1 MFHRRRLFPQLRP
14 VYNQLPLGCLSK
26 SKLTSMTPNAVFTCI
41 AEPTNQLLEQS
52 ARLLMSLRWFGG
64 SLAQARFVLGCT
76 GPIPQQALEL
86 LDHYQAETTTI
97 ERYDPTHGHSNKIAL
112 LGSPIFAGHD
122 IVVLLDCDTVL
133 VQDPARWLNREVV
146 AIKLADLPTVSL
158 VELQAIFRHFECPVP
173 SPRYHHELT
182 GDACLAYCNSGV
194 MIVPE
199 KYRQRLAGQW
209 DYWNRQVLTAP
220 ETLRFNRLH
229 TDQVSL
235 ALALENSEVPF
246 APLPA
251 EMNTPA
257 HFSAE
262 AYPPAWQELDPVII
276 HYHRL
281 SYPDGFLK
289 PCALGQCT
297 RRIESFN
304 ARLRAEVTPR
314 RSISLAS
321 SQPTAV
327 PHKEGPKVVVGSGWW
342 CADSPHDWTIGSPST
357 RSVAFFDVWY
367 RQVVR
372 CLKPECIVITDSAS
386 PVKPDYRSY
395 PAVRWIELDRN
406 YGHPNDLRT
415 GRIRTKYSGFTR
427 AVINGAMYALCC
439 DADFYVYVEQDCL
452 LRGEDFLSH
461 AVGDAAEDILMGRV
475 TEKGR
480 GLGGAPAA
488 PMPQQSLVVVRNVGL
503 PRFIE
508 GIMNAPYTDGEL
520 SPEMIM
526 HGRLATVGFLRVP
539 YGRSRPIDF
548 ERSHFYAQHLNA
560 DELQRFLSL
569 IGVHLRDQ
577 EFAFQQ

>member
-1 MFHRRRLFPQLRP
+1 
-14 VYNQLPLGCLSK
+14 
-26 SKLTSMTPNAVFTCI
+26 MTPDAVFTCI

-86 LDHYQAETTTI
+86 LDDYQAEMITV
-97 ERYDPTHGHSNKIAL
+97 ERYDPAHGHSNKIAL
-112 LGSPIFAGHD
+112 LSSSIFAQHD

-133 VQDPARWLNREVV
+133 VQDPARWLNRDVV
-146 AIKLADLPTVSL
+146 GIKLADGPTVSL
-158 VELQAIFRHFECPVP
+158 AELQAIFRHFNCPVP
-173 SPRYHHELT
+173 SARYYHELT

-194 MIVPE
+194 VIVPE
-199 KYRQRLAGQW
+199 RYRQQLASQW

-251 EMNTPA
+251 EMNMPA
-257 HFSAE
+257 HFSAG
-262 AYPPAWQELDPVII
+262 AYPPAWQELDPIII

-281 SYPDGFLK
+281 SYPDGFLRQ
-289 PCALGQCT
+289 CALGQCT

-304 ARLRAEVTPR
+304 ARLRAEVRPR
-314 RSISLAS
+314 LAISLAP
-321 SQPTAV
+321 SQPPAV
-327 PHKEGPKVVVGSGWW
+327 PQKGGPKIVVGSGWW
-342 CADSPHDWTIGSPST
+342 CADSPHDWTIGSPAT
-357 RSVAFFDVWY
+357 RSVAFFNIWY

-395 PAVRWIELDRN
+395 PAVHWIELDRN

-415 GRIRTKYSGFTR
+415 GRIRTNYSGFTR
-427 AVINGAMYALCC
+427 AVINGAMFALCC

-452 LRGEDFLSH
+452 LKGEDFLSH

-488 PMPQQSLVVVRNVGL
+488 PMPQQSLVIVRKVGL
-503 PRFIE
+503 ARFIE
-508 GIMNAPYTDGEL
+508 GIVSAPYTDGEL
-520 SPEMIM
+520 SPEKIM
-526 HGRLATVGFLRVP
+526 HDRLAPIGFLRVP

-548 ERSHFYAQHLNA
+548 ERSHFYAQHLDA

-569 IGVHLRDQ
+569 IGVRLPDQ
-577 EFAFQQ
+577 EFAFQQQQA

>member
-1 MFHRRRLFPQLRP
+1 
-14 VYNQLPLGCLSK
+14 
-26 SKLTSMTPNAVFTCI
+26 MTPNVVFTCI
-41 AEPTNQLLEQS
+41 AEPTNEFLEQS

-64 SLAQARFVLGCT
+64 SLAQSRFVIGCT
-76 GPIPQQALEL
+76 ATVPKEAREL
-86 LDHYQAETTTI
+86 FDRYGAEVAAV
-97 ERYDPTHGHSNKIAL
+97 ERYDLTHGHSNKIAL
-112 LGSPIFAGHD
+112 LSSSKLAGHE
-122 IVVLLDCDTVL
+122 IIVLLDCDTLV
-133 VQDPARWLNREVV
+133 VQDPVRWLNPDAV

-158 VELQAIFRHFECPVP
+158 AELQSIFRHLKCPVP

-182 GDACLAYCNSGV
+182 GDACIAYCNSGV

-199 KYRQRLAGQW
+199 KHRQRLATQW
-209 DYWNRQVLTAP
+209 DYWNRQVLTLP
-220 ETLRFNRLH
+220 ETLSFNRVH
-229 TDQVSL
+229 MDQVSL
-235 ALALENSEVPF
+235 ALALENTDVPF
-246 APLPA
+246 APLPT
-251 EMNTPA
+251 EMNMPV
-257 HFSAE
+257 HFKPQF
-262 AYPPAWQELDPVII
+262 YPPAWQEIDPVII

-281 SYPDGFLK
+281 SHPDGFLK
-289 PCALGQCT
+289 PCTLEQCK

-304 ARLRAEVTPR
+304 ARLRAEVRSRVAIPPR
-314 RSISLAS
+314 ESK
-321 SQPTAV
+321 TA
-327 PHKEGPKVVVGSGWW
+327 PSAEKSMPKVVVGSGWW
-342 CADSPHDWTIGSPST
+342 CSDSPHDWTIGSSAT
-357 RSVAFFDVWY
+357 RSVAFFEIWY
-367 RQVVR
+367 RQVMC
-372 CLKPECIVITDSAS
+372 CLQPERIVITDSAS
-386 PVKPDYRSY
+386 PIKPDYLSY
-395 PAVRWIELDRN
+395 PAVHWIELDRN

-415 GRIRTKYSGFTR
+415 GRIRTRYSGYTR

-452 LRGEDFLSH
+452 LKGEDFLSN

-526 HGRLATVGFLRVP
+526 HDRLATVGFLRVP

-548 ERSHFYAQHLNA
+548 ERSHFYAQHLDD
-560 DELQRFLSL
+560 DELQRFLSF
-569 IGVHLRDQ
+569 IGVQLRDQ

>member
-1 MFHRRRLFPQLRP
+1 
-14 VYNQLPLGCLSK
+14 
-26 SKLTSMTPNAVFTCI
+26 MTTNAVFTCI

-52 ARLLMSLRWFGG
+52 ARLLMSIRWFGG
-64 SLAQARFVLGCT
+64 SLGQARFVLGCT
-76 GPIPQQALEL
+76 GPIPQTALEL
-86 LDHYQAETTTI
+86 FDHYGAEVVMV

-112 LGSPIFAGHD
+112 LGSPILAGHD

-133 VQDPARWLNREVV
+133 VQDPARWLSRDLV
-146 AIKLADLPTVSL
+146 AIKIADLPTVSL
-158 VELQAIFRHFECPVP
+158 AELEAVFRHFKCPMP
-173 SPRYHHELT
+173 SARYYHELT

-199 KYRQRLAGQW
+199 KYRQRIVSQW

-246 APLPA
+246 IPLPV
-251 EMNTPA
+251 EMNMPA
-257 HFSAE
+257 HFGAE
-262 AYPPAWQELDPVII
+262 AYSPAWQGLDPVII

-304 ARLRAEVTPR
+304 ARLRAEVRPLL
-314 RSISLAS
+314 SISPRLSERAPVD
-321 SQPTAV
+321 QKLV
-327 PHKEGPKVVVGSGWW
+327 PKVVVGSGWW
-342 CADSPHDWTIGSPST
+342 CADSPHDWTIGSPAT
-357 RSVAFFDVWY
+357 RSVAFFNIWY
-367 RQVVR
+367 QQLMH
-372 CLKPECIVITDSAS
+372 CLKPECVVITDSAS

-395 PAVRWIELDRN
+395 PAIRWIELDRN
-406 YGHPNDLRT
+406 YGHANDLRT

-427 AVINGAMYALCC
+427 AVINGAMFALCC

-452 LRGEDFLSH
+452 LKGEDFLSH
-461 AVGDAAEDILMGRV
+461 AVGDATEDILMGRV

-480 GLGGAPAA
+480 GLAGTPAA
-488 PMPQQSLVVVRNVGL
+488 PMPQQSLVIVRKAGL
-503 PRFIE
+503 ARFIE
-508 GIMNAPYTDGEL
+508 GIVSTPYTDGEL

-526 HGRLATVGFLRVP
+526 HDRLAPIGFVRVP

-569 IGVHLRDQ
+569 IGVRLRDE
-577 EFAFQQ
+577 EFAFQWQGA

>member
-1 MFHRRRLFPQLRP
+1 
-14 VYNQLPLGCLSK
+14 
-26 SKLTSMTPNAVFTCI
+26 MTPSAVFTCI

-86 LDHYQAETTTI
+86 FDHYGAEVATV

-112 LGSPIFAGHD
+112 LGSPILAGHD
-122 IVVLLDCDTVL
+122 LVVLLDCDTVI
-133 VQDPARWLNREVV
+133 VQDPARWFNQDAV

-158 VELQAIFRHFECPVP
+158 AELQEVFRHFKGPML
-173 SPRYHHELT
+173 SASYRHELT

-194 MIVPE
+194 IIVPE
-199 KYRQRLAGQW
+199 KYRQRLASQW
-209 DYWNRQVLTAP
+209 DYWNRQALTAP
-220 ETLRFNRLH
+220 ETLPFNRLH

-235 ALALENSEVPF
+235 ALALENSGVPF

-251 EMNTPA
+251 EMNMPV

-289 PCALGQCT
+289 PCALEQCT

-304 ARLRAEVTPR
+304 ARLRAEVRPQ
-314 RSISLAS
+314 RSISPAF
-321 SQPTAV
+321 SQATAV
-327 PHKEGPKVVVGSGWW
+327 SQRAGPKVVVGSGWW
-342 CADSPHDWTIGSPST
+342 CADSPHDWTIGSPAT
-357 RSVAFFDVWY
+357 RSVAFFDIWY
-367 RQVVR
+367 RQVSR

-395 PAVRWIELDRN
+395 PAIRWIELDRN
-406 YGHPNDLRT
+406 YGHANDLRM

-439 DADFYVYVEQDCL
+439 DADFYVFVEQDCL
-452 LRGEDFLSH
+452 LKGEDFLSH

-475 TEKGR
+475 TEKGH
-480 GLGGAPAA
+480 GLGGTPAA
-488 PMPQQSLVVVRNVGL
+488 PMPQQSLVIVRNVGL
-503 PRFIE
+503 ARFIE
-508 GIMNAPYTDGEL
+508 GIVNAPFTDGEL
-520 SPEMIM
+520 SPEKIM
-526 HGRLATVGFLRVP
+526 HDRLAPIGFLRVP

-548 ERSHFYAQHLNA
+548 ERRHFYAQHLNA

-569 IGVHLRDQ
+569 IGLQLRDH
-577 EFAFQQ
+577 EFAFLQQPG

>member
-1 MFHRRRLFPQLRP
+1 
-14 VYNQLPLGCLSK
+14 
-26 SKLTSMTPNAVFTCI
+26 MTPNVVFTCI
-41 AEPTNQLLEQS
+41 AEPTNEFLEQS

-64 SLAQARFVLGCT
+64 SLAHARFVLGCT

-86 LDHYQAETTTI
+86 FDDYQAEVTPV

-112 LGSPIFAGHD
+112 LGSSILSRHD

-133 VQDPARWLNREVV
+133 VQDPARWLNRDLV

-158 VELQAIFRHFECPVP
+158 AELQEIFCHFKCPVP
-173 SPRYHHELT
+173 SARYHHELT

-199 KYRQRLAGQW
+199 KYRQSLASQW
-209 DYWNRQVLTAP
+209 DYWNRQVLAVP
-220 ETLRFNRLH
+220 ETLSFNRLH

-235 ALALENSEVPF
+235 ALALESSNIPF
-246 APLPA
+246 SPLPV
-251 EMNTPA
+251 EMNMPA
-257 HFSAE
+257 HFAAE
-262 AYPPAWQELDPVII
+262 VYPRSWQELDPAII
-276 HYHRL
+276 HYHWL

-304 ARLRAEVTPR
+304 ARLRAEVRPR
-314 RSISLAS
+314 LSISSRLSRTAS
-321 SQPTAV
+321 AGQKSA
-327 PHKEGPKVVVGSGWW
+327 PKVVVGSGWW
-342 CADSPHDWTIGSPST
+342 CADSPHDWTIGSPAT
-357 RSVAFFDVWY
+357 RSVAFFDIWY
-367 RQVVR
+367 RQLVR
-372 CLKPECIVITDSAS
+372 CLKPACIVITDSAS

-395 PAVRWIELDRN
+395 PTVRWIELDRN
-406 YGHPNDLRT
+406 YGHPNDVRT
-415 GRIRTKYSGFTR
+415 GRIRTKYSGYTR

-480 GLGGAPAA
+480 GLEGAPAA
-488 PMPQQSLVVVRNVGL
+488 PMPQQSLVIVRNAGL
-503 PRFIE
+503 GRFLE
-508 GIMNAPYTDGEL
+508 GIVNAPYSDGEV
-520 SPEMIM
+520 SPEKIM
-526 HGRLATVGFLRVP
+526 HDRLAPIGFLRVP

-548 ERSHFYAQHLNA
+548 ERSHFYAQHLDD

-569 IGVHLRDQ
+569 IGARLRDH
-577 EFAFQQ
+577 EFAFH

>member
-1 MFHRRRLFPQLRP
+1 
-14 VYNQLPLGCLSK
+14 
-26 SKLTSMTPNAVFTCI
+26 MTPDAVFTCI

-76 GPIPQQALEL
+76 GPIPQQALKL
-86 LDHYQAETTTI
+86 FDDYQAEMI
-97 ERYDPTHGHSNKIAL
+97 AVGRYDPAHGHSNKIAL
-112 LGSPIFAGHD
+112 LGSSIFARHD

-133 VQDPARWLNREVV
+133 VQDPSRWLNRDVV
-146 AIKLADLPTVSL
+146 GIKLADGPTVSL
-158 VELQAIFRHFECPVP
+158 AELQAIFRHFKCSVP
-173 SPRYHHELT
+173 SARYHHELT

-199 KYRQRLAGQW
+199 KYRQQLASQW

-235 ALALENSEVPF
+235 ALALENSGVPF

-251 EMNTPA
+251 EMNMPA
-257 HFSAE
+257 HFSAG

-304 ARLRAEVTPR
+304 ARLRAEVRPR
-314 RSISLAS
+314 FSISLAP
-321 SQPTAV
+321 SQPTVV
-327 PHKEGPKVVVGSGWW
+327 PQKGRPKVVVGSGWW
-342 CADSPHDWTIGSPST
+342 CADSPHDWTIGSPAT
-357 RSVAFFDVWY
+357 RSVAFFNIWY
-367 RQVVR
+367 RQVLR

-415 GRIRTKYSGFTR
+415 GRIRTNYSGFTR
-427 AVINGAMYALCC
+427 AVINGAMFALCC

-452 LRGEDFLSH
+452 LKGEDFLSH

-480 GLGGAPAA
+480 GLGGTPAA
-488 PMPQQSLVVVRNVGL
+488 PMPQQSLVIVRKVGL
-503 PRFIE
+503 ARFID
-508 GIMNAPYTDGEL
+508 GIVSAPYTDGEL
-520 SPEMIM
+520 SPEKIM
-526 HGRLATVGFLRVP
+526 HDRLAPIGFLRVP

-548 ERSHFYAQHLNA
+548 ERSHFYAQHLDA

-569 IGVHLRDQ
+569 IGVRLRDQ
-577 EFAFQQ
+577 EFAFQQQQA

>member
-1 MFHRRRLFPQLRP
+1 
-14 VYNQLPLGCLSK
+14 
-26 SKLTSMTPNAVFTCI
+26 MTPNAVFTCI

-86 LDHYQAETTTI
+86 FDHYGAEVATV

-112 LGSPIFAGHD
+112 LGSPILAGHD
-122 IVVLLDCDTVL
+122 LVVLLDCDTVI
-133 VQDPARWLNREVV
+133 VQDPARWFNQDAV

-158 VELQAIFRHFECPVP
+158 AELQAVFRHFKGPMLSASYC
-173 SPRYHHELT
+173 HELT

-194 MIVPE
+194 IIVPE
-199 KYRQRLAGQW
+199 KYRQRLASQW
-209 DYWNRQVLTAP
+209 DYWNQQALTAP
-220 ETLRFNRLH
+220 ETLPFNRLH

-235 ALALENSEVPF
+235 ALALENSGVPF

-251 EMNTPA
+251 EMNMPV

-289 PCALGQCT
+289 PCVLGQCT

-304 ARLRAEVTPR
+304 ARLRAEVRPQ
-314 RSISLAS
+314 RSIAS
-321 SQPTAV
+321 SQATAV
-327 PHKEGPKVVVGSGWW
+327 PQRGGPKVVVGSGWW
-342 CADSPHDWTIGSPST
+342 CAESPHDWTIGSPAT
-357 RSVAFFDVWY
+357 RSVAFFDIWY
-367 RQVVR
+367 RQLVR
-372 CLKPECIVITDSAS
+372 CLEPECIVITDSAS

-395 PAVRWIELDRN
+395 PAIRWIELDRN
-406 YGHPNDLRT
+406 YGHANDLRM

-439 DADFYVYVEQDCL
+439 DADFYVFVEQDCL
-452 LRGEDFLSH
+452 LKGEDFLSH

-475 TEKGR
+475 TEKGH
-480 GLGGAPAA
+480 GLGGTPAA
-488 PMPQQSLVVVRNVGL
+488 PMPQQSLVIVRSVGL
-503 PRFIE
+503 ARFIE
-508 GIMNAPYTDGEL
+508 GIVNAPFTDGEL
-520 SPEMIM
+520 SPEKIM
-526 HGRLATVGFLRVP
+526 HDRLAPIGFLRVP

-548 ERSHFYAQHLNA
+548 ERRHFYAQHLNA
-560 DELQRFLSL
+560 DELRRFLSL
-569 IGVHLRDQ
+569 IGARLRDQ
-577 EFAFQQ
+577 EFAFLQQPG

>member
-1 MFHRRRLFPQLRP
+1 
-14 VYNQLPLGCLSK
+14 
-26 SKLTSMTPNAVFTCI
+26 MTTNAVFTCI
-41 AEPTNQLLEQS
+41 AEPTKQLLEQS

-76 GPIPQQALEL
+76 APIPRQALEL
-86 LDHYQAETTTI
+86 FYDYQAEMTTV

-112 LGSPIFAGHD
+112 LGSPILAGHD

-133 VQDPARWLNREVV
+133 VQDPVRWLSRDLV

-158 VELQAIFRHFECPVP
+158 AELQAIFRHFKCPIP

-199 KYRQRLAGQW
+199 KYRQRLANQW

-235 ALALENSEVPF
+235 VLALENSEVPF
-246 APLPA
+246 APLPI
-251 EMNTPA
+251 EMNMPA
-257 HFSAE
+257 HFAAE
-262 AYPPAWQELDPVII
+262 VYPPGWQELDPVII

-304 ARLRAEVTPR
+304 ARLRAEVRPR
-314 RSISLAS
+314 LSISPRLS
-321 SQPTAV
+321 ETAPV
-327 PHKEGPKVVVGSGWW
+327 DQKLVPKVVVGSGWW
-342 CADSPHDWTIGSPST
+342 CADSPHDWTIGSPAT
-357 RSVAFFDVWY
+357 RSVAFFNIWY
-367 RQVVR
+367 QQLMR
-372 CLKPECIVITDSAS
+372 CFKPECVVITDSAS

-395 PAVRWIELDRN
+395 PAIRWIELDRN
-406 YGHPNDLRT
+406 YGHANDLRT

-452 LRGEDFLSH
+452 LKGEDFLSH

-480 GLGGAPAA
+480 GLGGTPAA
-488 PMPQQSLVVVRNVGL
+488 PMPQQSLVIVRNVGL
-503 PRFIE
+503 ARFIE
-508 GIMNAPYTDGEL
+508 GIVNAPYTDGEL
-520 SPEMIM
+520 SPEKVM
-526 HGRLATVGFLRVP
+526 HDRLAPIGFLRVP

-569 IGVHLRDQ
+569 IGVRLRDQ